1 MSYNSE
7 SKERRLRTVLRK
19 LNAEEFEPFVAFLES
34 RRDEISD
41 TLAKGTE
48 IPTLY
53 RAQGRLEIVTDLL
66 NQIKRNRNFS

>member
-1 MSYNSE
+1 MSYNSGSE
-7 SKERRLRTVLRK
+7 ERRLRTVFRK

-48 IPTLY
+48 MQTLY
-53 RAQGRLEIVTDLL
+53 RAQGRLEVVKDLL
-66 NQIKRNRNFS
+66 NLIERNRNFS